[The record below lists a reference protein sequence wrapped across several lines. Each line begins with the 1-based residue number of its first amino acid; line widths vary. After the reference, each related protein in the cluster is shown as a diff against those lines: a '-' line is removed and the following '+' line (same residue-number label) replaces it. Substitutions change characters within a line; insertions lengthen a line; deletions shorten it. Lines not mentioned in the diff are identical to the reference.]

1 VIREN
6 EDLEGALREY
16 CRLLEAGEYFE
27 AHEVLEEAWHHL
39 RRIDDPL
46 RSPVKGLI
54 NAAIA
59 FEHLKRNRP
68 RAPAVAAR
76 AMAAYR
82 RRCRG
87 DESPEIAVCCR
98 LVERLAAERG
108 LI

>member
-16 CRLLEAGEYFE
+16 RRLLEAGEYFE
-27 AHEVLEEAWHHL
+27 AHEVLEAAWHVL
-39 RRIDDPL
+39 RRLDDPL

-59 FEHLKRNRP
+59 FEHLKRGRP
-68 RAPAVAAR
+68 KARRVAAR
-76 AMAAYR
+76 ALEAYR

-87 DESPEIAVCCR
+87 DESPEIAASCR
-98 LVERLAAERG
+98 LVERMIGERRF
-108 LI
+108 I

>member
-16 CRLLEAGEYFE
+16 LRLMEAGEYFE
-27 AHEVLEEAWHHL
+27 AHEVLEEAWHVL
-39 RRIDDPL
+39 RRREDPL

-59 FEHLKRNRP
+59 FEHLKRGRP
-68 RAPAVAAR
+68 KAGAAASR
-76 AMAAYR
+76 AMDSYR

-87 DESPEIAVCCR
+87 DETPGIAACCR
-98 LVERLAAERG
+98 LVERLAAER
-108 LI
+108 